1 MMSVAFPCLRYVPRV
16 PSVTAPQ
23 FGQWSLMGDFLVSA
37 HHKANTPRIQP
48 MIPRNVSTD
57 LAPVINATNA
67 VANTGIE

>member
-1 MMSVAFPCLRYVPRV
+1 
-16 PSVTAPQ
+16 
-23 FGQWSLMGDFLVSA
+23 MGDFLVSA

-67 VANTGIE
+67 VANTGIEKIASHIISREILIKCLPSSAEVTS